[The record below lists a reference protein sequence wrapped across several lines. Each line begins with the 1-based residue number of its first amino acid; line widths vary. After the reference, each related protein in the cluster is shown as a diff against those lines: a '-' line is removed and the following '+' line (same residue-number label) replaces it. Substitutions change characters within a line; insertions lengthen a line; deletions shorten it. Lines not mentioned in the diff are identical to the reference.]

1 MRTHGV
7 SHSDLFLP
15 GGAHNAPVS
24 LCQPYGHKVQLP
36 SLGPPQPSSSCPML
50 HGRQGMH
57 RAVPGA
63 ERPWISHQLTAV
75 CGLYLPTSHAAHVPA
90 LAFPQPER

>member
-1 MRTHGV
+1 
-7 SHSDLFLP
+7 
-15 GGAHNAPVS
+15 
-24 LCQPYGHKVQLP
+24 
-36 SLGPPQPSSSCPML
+36 
-50 HGRQGMH
+50 MH

-90 LAFPQPER
+90 LAFPQPERYVPASQGSQLEQIESHWPSSVWLGLGFGLGLGLGSGLGLGLGLELRLG

>member
-1 MRTHGV
+1 
-7 SHSDLFLP
+7 
-15 GGAHNAPVS
+15 
-24 LCQPYGHKVQLP
+24 
-36 SLGPPQPSSSCPML
+36 
-50 HGRQGMH
+50 MH

-90 LAFPQPER
+90 LAFPQPERYVPASQGVHVLEPASEYEPAAHTSLTPPPGHEWPAGQAVHSVLVAPLRR

>member
-1 MRTHGV
+1 
-7 SHSDLFLP
+7 
-15 GGAHNAPVS
+15 
-24 LCQPYGHKVQLP
+24 
-36 SLGPPQPSSSCPML
+36 
-50 HGRQGMH
+50 MH

-75 CGLYLPTSHAAHVPA
+75 CGLYLPTSHATHVPA